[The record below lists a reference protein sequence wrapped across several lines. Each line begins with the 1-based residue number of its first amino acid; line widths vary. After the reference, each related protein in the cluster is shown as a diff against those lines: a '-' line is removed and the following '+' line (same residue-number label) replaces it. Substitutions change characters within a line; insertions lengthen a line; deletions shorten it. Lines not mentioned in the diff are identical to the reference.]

1 MDLVAATVDALGLVE
16 HAILG
21 EYLVDGL
28 ATTRGVVFAEDVL
41 KIAGEQGRYAVGR
54 RLRPHVWLSLE
65 DFACLIKV
73 KARCPGVK
81 FAGISVSQVA
91 DEV

>member
-1 MDLVAATVDALGLVE
+1 MECSEKRSELIINL
-16 HAILG
+16 IKFS
-21 EYLVDGL
+21 Y
-28 ATTRGVVFAEDVL
+28 
-41 KIAGEQGRYAVGR
+41 KKPNAGEANYCDGDQP
-54 RLRPHVWLSLE
+54 LLQSLKSE
-65 DFACLIKV
+65 DFTCLIKV